1 MRNRLISTAVIA
13 LCVCL
18 CACGIQEEVIPE
30 EPAEQGDIIAEG
42 SGNDAP
48 DGGTQAAEPEDIA
61 DPGESG
67 QTDENALSP
76 DSLPVLETGTL
87 SECITL
93 CQLDGLKVSIT
104 LEEDP
109 DAEDAL
115 IYARLLKDAKPLL
128 DPESGIRPGDVVSID
143 MYAVED
149 GDKDLT
155 RLGVSVPVGA
165 GTQPEEIED
174 TLIGMRRDEEKKV
187 TVTYPEEYL
196 FMDLDGRTVRY
207 RICVDSI
214 ARPDEPSEVE
224 TGKALTYL
232 EEEIERVNRERLTE
246 AARALVAE
254 QNGGNLN
261 EDDENPIQIVIT
273 AVPDEKKGEKLVAL
287 YVDLPV
293 SPEDIC
299 QKARDL
305 DLLPH
310 LWIPAPANFREID
323 QLPVLGT
330 GKLDIKGIKRKAM
343 ELYGVDREI

>member
-1 MRNRLISTAVIA
+1 MYNFIFITGRESRISKIGGEMAPHVLI
-13 LCVCL
+13 
-18 CACGIQEEVIPE
+18 E
-30 EPAEQGDIIAEG
+30 
-42 SGNDAP
+42 
-48 DGGTQAAEPEDIA
+48 
-61 DPGESG
+61 
-67 QTDENALSP
+67 
-76 DSLPVLETGTL
+76 
-87 SECITL
+87 
-93 CQLDGLKVSIT
+93 
-104 LEEDP
+104 
-109 DAEDAL
+109 
-115 IYARLLKDAKPLL
+115 
-128 DPESGIRPGDVVSID
+128 
-143 MYAVED
+143 
-149 GDKDLT
+149 
-155 RLGVSVPVGA
+155 
-165 GTQPEEIED
+165 
-174 TLIGMRRDEEKKV
+174 
-187 TVTYPEEYL
+187 
-196 FMDLDGRTVRY
+196 
-207 RICVDSI
+207 
-214 ARPDEPSEVE
+214 
-224 TGKALTYL
+224 
-232 EEEIERVNRERLTE
+232 ERLTE

>member
-18 CACGIQEEVIPE
+18 CACGIQEEVNPE
-30 EPAEQGDIIAEG
+30 ESAEQGDIIAEG

-67 QTDENALSP
+67 QNDEDALSP

-93 CQLDGLKVSIT
+93 CQLDGLKVIVT

-109 DAEDAL
+109 DEEDAL

-207 RICVDSI
+207 RICVNSI
-214 ARPDEPSEVE
+214 GRPDEP
-224 TGKALTYL
+224 
-232 EEEIERVNRERLTE
+232 
-246 AARALVAE
+246 
-254 QNGGNLN
+254 
-261 EDDENPIQIVIT
+261 
-273 AVPDEKKGEKLVAL
+273 
-287 YVDLPV
+287 
-293 SPEDIC
+293 
-299 QKARDL
+299 
-305 DLLPH
+305 
-310 LWIPAPANFREID
+310 
-323 QLPVLGT
+323 
-330 GKLDIKGIKRKAM
+330 
-343 ELYGVDREI
+343 